1 MNEVISSLEQQL
13 KESQVKQEAAEQES
27 QLLRTQLQ
35 ESQYL
40 QNFETLDRE
49 ESSPHQQS
57 SQSISCKI
65 SETLQFLEESV
76 MIPST
81 PGRSSVGGFLDEPLI
96 QSNDL
101 VVFIKQEL
109 INLQEALAQEQQNRS
124 KPPHHHVTEYYNQVV
139 AENER
144 DTSVWTLQ
152 KAFTEDYILHSWAP
166 HRSSSS
172 HRQSDAFLNIEQDLQ
187 RATEDIRTK
196 IRSEYE
202 EKYGQE
208 REALEARLRQ
218 DTFVEGDTL
227 YVPRHR
233 SVGPQSLA
241 DELHQAG
248 MNTNTTLDDTFETS
262 LLDLNSV
269 PQTWE
274 MQQLKLQVELLM
286 TENKELCSK
295 VEELQK
301 ISNLHVEVKTPKE
314 ETNQKEQCSN
324 REKQD
329 EQYNVTCQQIEPL
342 SLADELQECSMI
354 ITPCQGN
361 STLLTHTPESL
372 SLKQQLPAVSEENK
386 SLKDN
391 LQQLQEGIECN
402 NAKEE
407 KPAENGVIK
416 QLQSDVEMMRN
427 KNDAQETY
435 VKKLEEELS
444 CKNICEEEVHY
455 LRWNVNTLKEE
466 KSALE
471 EELNLMQKEIDNLV
485 LRENRVQTVTS
496 TGVDKEDKV
505 VQVTQNEGN
514 DTEEQLRE
522 TAEELKKNLQTKTEE
537 LEDARKLLDSQKKT
551 YDMIV
556 GQINSVR
563 DAFSAIREELGIE
576 TSKVEKNEDVVNES
590 QDLSDLVITLSTLEE
605 RLQKRNED
613 LNTMKEQL
621 NEKTLDL
628 NTMKEQLNEKTL
640 DLNTMK
646 EQLDEKTLDLNTMKE
661 QLNEKTLDLNTM
673 KEQLNEKTLDLN
685 TMKEQLNEKTLDLNT
700 MKEQLNEKILDLNT
714 LKEQLNEKTL
724 DLNTMKEQLN
734 DRTVTLQAAYENIDS
749 LKNELY
755 MRTISAENGS
765 DCTEEQKQNQAN
777 LDCALE
783 RIERLV
789 KEQEEQR
796 LSYEN
801 RLAQVVG
808 EKDCELE
815 EIITNFTE
823 KEEAFEEKVKE
834 LEDIVKESVN
844 IRESVEE
851 KDKQLQS
858 HLKDISS
865 LQTKIQDLELALS
878 AKCDDYSALK
888 ECNSELQSNFSQLQL
903 QHDNDKQNIER
914 TVDMYKEKLDLKI
927 QEFTDLLKVYE
938 EQKKLLHAAESEL
951 ELLKA
956 KPSKEMETPSNNSI
970 LTETHEVSSVLDQ
983 SIIDQKLDELESLRN
998 KYAGQIDECSK
1009 LRDTVDNLKI
1019 MLSKKEEELK
1029 QVLLEHKNETESH
1042 IEELCKRDEDINDME
1057 IKIATSNEEVTK
1069 LKCCVEAKDHKLE
1082 RLQREMTKV
1091 EENLQA
1097 SNEVKESFEMKLD
1110 IEKSSKIQEL
1120 QTDLEHLNKT
1130 YEEVCSDRKNMVI
1143 AINEEKEA
1151 KEHLEYECQTLK
1163 MKLENL
1169 EEDYLYIRDE
1179 LTLKETEITN
1189 KSESLSSLEIE
1200 LQMLQEE
1207 MATLSNK
1214 KLELIDE
1221 QILENKKIE
1230 KLIGD
1235 IEKYETE
1242 MSEKDEQL
1250 IKLKHNLSETVTK
1263 HSEMEELVKT
1273 MQATNSEMA
1282 SKLKGMEEKE
1292 SSSISFEEKLM
1303 IAEEKLFTM
1312 QNDHKEK
1319 VAELERCLLDS
1330 YSQKENLGIK
1340 LAETE
1345 EQYKLFSKEL
1355 EVKIGEIEEK
1365 NLILLQLS
1373 TENEHLKLELQAL
1386 GQEISHADVLLKTTE
1401 TEKINLEE
1409 ELSLSKTSENNMK
1422 EQLEANSCEID
1433 KLVTL
1438 VEKYETEMSEKDEQ
1452 MLCQTK
1458 EYEAEIASK
1467 EKQVLELN
1475 VEIERNNAIITRAK
1489 DEFNAQQRNL
1499 EEKMKLH
1506 INKIEEL
1513 KKTCSDFEN
1522 DIARQTTSSTSLKT
1536 LMEELASAEDKY
1548 AILQADFNTRVKNH
1562 TEDNDT
1568 YLLEKEQLLSML
1580 KQKEEELN
1588 CVCEKNTE
1596 LDAEMDDMVK
1606 HYKNENNVNLE
1617 QQQQLACKLTRVEK
1631 ELSLT
1636 KAKLKEAMSCTSA
1649 ALPLKPEASGELDEQ
1664 KSLREDIAQLRK
1676 ELQEKQDALAR
1687 KEEECKALDD
1697 EIEDAVKH
1705 YTKENE
1711 RVWQHCELI
1720 TTQLTTTQME
1730 LSETKTKLLEISQLD
1745 KTHVSERVVNSKDIQ
1760 KDDLIEKEILEN
1772 ENKTIRS
1779 QCVALEAAAG
1789 RYKEKINEISQTV
1802 DTLQTELRVSG
1813 KTVNTLM
1820 ERIGDHE
1827 KLRDIYER
1835 EKKDKE
1841 KQVKE
1846 LENTITML
1854 KKVAGNEDDS
1864 LDKTEE
1870 LLRRVHH
1877 LEEKLEINIQKY
1889 NSLAEEHSKYKLE
1902 YNRLFKESEQYKA
1915 LLSKGELMKEDLE
1928 RKNQDLTT
1936 HVNTL
1941 TNSFM
1946 ASETSGKDYPV
1957 SARKKKIST
1966 LEKEQDSLKLEY
1978 AKLVVKLNDTEA
1990 VLDSLRRNQGVVSD
2004 NESFQRELTWMKE
2017 KLEELERERT
2027 LLNTNYDS
2035 LEQDYQVLQKE
2046 VEELHKQLTVARNT
2060 QPTPTMLP
2068 TPEISVHSSMS
2079 SESTHEER
2087 NDLKQNTN
2095 SSESSINEGEDM
2107 RSLRERLIKV
2117 EREKNEMKL
2126 KQRALNAPAEK
2137 KLRLTEEELRIANGK
2152 VASLRQELRRVQAS
2166 KYVMDS
2172 TVCEMNTKTP
2182 GARNQP
2188 KIEYDYN
2195 TGSGVVLELQ
2205 VLDLKNRVYHIEKE
2219 NKEQD
2224 FKIQILEQD
2233 KDHYKKKAEEWKL
2246 NCLKEKKIM
2255 QKVRKELELKE
2266 NEIQQYHTVLE
2277 DKGSLLE
2284 QRQFELGYQREKI
2297 EKLEREKNEKLEREK
2312 IESERQPRL
2321 PSATQHNPGNIL
2333 PSSPKK
2339 DGDQTDAG
2347 SQEISSRGDAQQL
2360 GIHNNTRTRV
2370 ERLPGARQ
2378 TAQDLDKVPMW
2389 QSMDKENKDYSK
2401 YYLPRQSNKGLEDE
2415 NCKTQ

>member
-1 MNEVISSLEQQL
+1 MRI
-13 KESQVKQEAAEQES
+13 
-27 QLLRTQLQ
+27 
-35 ESQYL
+35 
-40 QNFETLDRE
+40 
-49 ESSPHQQS
+49 
-57 SQSISCKI
+57 I
-65 SETLQFLEESV
+65 
-76 MIPST
+76 
-81 PGRSSVGGFLDEPLI
+81 GGG
-96 QSNDL
+96 
-101 VVFIKQEL
+101 
-109 INLQEALAQEQQNRS
+109 
-124 KPPHHHVTEYYNQVV
+124 VV
-139 AENER
+139 AGEGSGGVVAGEGSGGVVAGEGSGGVVAGEGSGGVVAGEGSGGVVAGEGSGGVVAGEGSGGVVAGEGSGGSSN
-144 DTSVWTLQ
+144 
-152 KAFTEDYILHSWAP
+152 
-166 HRSSSS
+166 HRG
-172 HRQSDAFLNIEQDLQ
+172 HCLPRQSDAFLNIEQDLQ
-187 RATEDIRTK
+187 RATEDIRVK
-196 IRSEYE
+196 IKSEYE
-202 EKYGQE
+202 EKYRQE

-227 YVPRHR
+227 YIPRHR

-241 DELHQAG
+241 DELHHAG
-248 MNTNTTLDDTFETS
+248 MNITTLDDTFETS

-286 TENKELCSK
+286 TENKELSSK
-295 VEELQK
+295 VGELQK
-301 ISNLHVEVKTPKE
+301 NSNLHVEVKTPKE
-314 ETNQKEQCSN
+314 EMNLKEQYSN
-324 REKQD
+324 REEQD
-329 EQYNVTCQQIEPL
+329 EQYNVTSQQVEPL

-354 ITPCQGN
+354 VTPCQGN
-361 STLLTHTPESL
+361 STLFTDTVEIL
-372 SLKQQLPAVSEENK
+372 SLKQQLQAVSEENK
-386 SLKDN
+386 NLKDH
-391 LQQLQEGIECN
+391 LQQLQVSSAEGIECN

-416 QLQSDVEMMRN
+416 QLQSDVELMRN

-444 CKNICEEEVHY
+444 CKNICEEELHY

-471 EELNLMQKEIDNLV
+471 EELKLMQEEIDNLV
-485 LRENRVQTVTS
+485 LRENMVQTVTG
-496 TGVDKEDKV
+496 TEVDKEDKV
-505 VQVTQNEGN
+505 GQVTQTEEN
-514 DTEEQLRE
+514 DTEEQLLRE

-537 LEDARKLLDSQKKT
+537 LEDARKLLDSQMKT
-551 YDMIV
+551 YGMIV
-556 GQINSVR
+556 EQINSIR
-563 DAFSAIREELGIE
+563 DTFSAIREGLGIE
-576 TSKVEKNEDVVNES
+576 TSKVEKNEDMVNES
-590 QDLSDLVITLSTLEE
+590 QDLSDLVIILSTLEE

-613 LNTMKEQL
+613 LNTMKEQLDEKTLELNTLKEQLNEKTLELNTLKEQLNEETLDLNTLKEQLNEKTLDLNTVKEQFNEKTLDLNTVKEQLNEKTLELNTVKEQL

-640 DLNTMK
+640 DLNTV
-646 EQLDEKTLDLNTMKE
+646 KE
-661 QLNEKTLDLNTM
+661 QLNEKTLDLNTV
-673 KEQLNEKTLDLN
+673 
-685 TMKEQLNEKTLDLNT
+685 
-700 MKEQLNEKILDLNT
+700 
-714 LKEQLNEKTL
+714 
-724 DLNTMKEQLN
+724 KEQLN

-749 LKNELY
+749 LKNELHI
-755 MRTISAENGS
+755 RTISSENGS
-765 DCTEEQKQNQAN
+765 DCIEEQKQNQAN

-834 LEDIVKESVN
+834 LEDIVKESEN
-844 IRESVEE
+844 IREAIEE

-865 LQTKIQDLELALS
+865 LQRKVQDLELALS
-878 AKCDDYSALK
+878 AKCDNYSAFK

-914 TVDMYKEKLDLKI
+914 TVEMYKEKLDLKI

-970 LTETHEVSSVLDQ
+970 LTETHQVSSVLEQ
-983 SIIDQKLDELESLRN
+983 IIIDQKLDELESLRN
-998 KYAGQIDECSK
+998 EYAGQIDECSK

-1019 MLSKKEEELK
+1019 MLSKREEELK
-1029 QVLLEHKNETESH
+1029 QVLLEHKNETESR
-1042 IEELCKRDEDINDME
+1042 IEELCKRDEDINDMQM
-1057 IKIATSNEEVTK
+1057 KIATSNEEMTR

-1082 RLQREMTKV
+1082 RLEREMKKV

-1143 AINEEKEA
+1143 AIKEEKEA
-1151 KEHLEYECQTLK
+1151 KEHLEYECKTLK

-1189 KSESLSSLEIE
+1189 KSESLSSLEVE
-1200 LQMLQEE
+1200 LQKLQEE
-1207 MATLSNK
+1207 IANLSNK

-1221 QILENKKIE
+1221 QISDNKKIE

-1250 IKLKHNLSETVTK
+1250 IKLKNNLSETMTK

-1273 MQATNSEMA
+1273 MQTTNSEMA

-1303 IAEEKLFTM
+1303 IAEQKLFTM

-1330 YSQKENLGIK
+1330 HSLKEDLGIK

-1345 EQYKLFSKEL
+1345 EQYKLLSKEL
-1355 EVKIGEIEEK
+1355 EVKRGEIEEK
-1365 NLILLQLS
+1365 SLILLQLS
-1373 TENEHLKLELQAL
+1373 TDNENLKLELQAL

-1401 TEKINLEE
+1401 TELSQRLSYIEAEKINLEE
-1409 ELSLSKTSENNMK
+1409 EISLSKTSENNMK

-1475 VEIERNNAIITRAK
+1475 VEIERKNAIITKAK
-1489 DEFNAQQRNL
+1489 EEFNAQQRNL
-1499 EEKMKLH
+1499 EEKIQLQS
-1506 INKIEEL
+1506 NKMEEL
-1513 KKTCSDFEN
+1513 RKKCSDFEN
-1522 DIARQTTSSTSLKT
+1522 DIAKQTTGSTSLKT
-1536 LMEELASAEDKY
+1536 LMEKLANAEDKY
-1548 AILQADFNTRVKNH
+1548 TILQADFNTRVKNH
-1562 TEDNDT
+1562 TEDNNT

-1606 HYKNENNVNLE
+1606 YYKNENHVQLE
-1617 QQQQLACKLTRVEK
+1617 EQQQLACKLTRVEN
-1631 ELSLT
+1631 ELLLT
-1636 KAKLKEAMSCTSA
+1636 KAKLKEATSCTFA
-1649 ALPLKPEASGELDEQ
+1649 ASPRKSEASDEVDDQ
-1664 KSLREDIAQLRK
+1664 KSLRESIAQLRK

-1697 EIEDAVKH
+1697 EIEDAVKY

-1711 RVWQHCELI
+1711 RAWQHCELV

-1745 KTHVSERVVNSKDIQ
+1745 KTHVSGTSFMACPERRVVNSKDIQ
-1760 KDDLIEKEILEN
+1760 KDDLIEKEKLEN

-1779 QCVALEAAAG
+1779 QCVALEEAAG

-1802 DTLQTELRVSG
+1802 DTLQKELRVSG
-1813 KTVNTLM
+1813 KTVDTLI

-1854 KKVAGNEDDS
+1854 KKVAGNQDDS
-1864 LDKTEE
+1864 FDKTEE
-1870 LLRRVHH
+1870 LVSRVRH
-1877 LEEKLEINIQKY
+1877 LEEELEINIQKY
-1889 NSLAEEHSKYKLE
+1889 DSLAEEHSKCKLE
-1902 YNRLFKESEQYKA
+1902 YNRLFKESEQHKA
-1915 LLSKGELMKEDLE
+1915 LLAKEELIKEDLE
-1928 RKNQDLTT
+1928 RRNQDLAT

-1966 LEKEQDSLKLEY
+1966 LEKERDSLKLEY
-1978 AKLVVKLNDTEA
+1978 AKLMVKLCDTEA

-2004 NESFQRELTWMKE
+2004 NEAFQRELTWMKE
-2017 KLEELERERT
+2017 KMGELERERT

-2046 VEELHKQLTVARNT
+2046 VEELRKQLTVAHNT
-2060 QPTPTMLP
+2060 QPTPSMQP
-2068 TPEISVHSSMS
+2068 TPVSQSEISVHSSMS
-2079 SESTHEER
+2079 SESAHEER

-2095 SSESSINEGEDM
+2095 SSESSINEGEDI
-2107 RSLRERLIKV
+2107 RSLRERLMKV
-2117 EREKNEMKL
+2117 EREKNELKL

-2137 KLRLTEEELRIANGK
+2137 RLRLIEEELKVANGK

-2166 KYVMDS
+2166 KCMDS
-2172 TVCEMNTKTP
+2172 TVCEMNTRTH
-2182 GARNQP
+2182 GASDQP

-2219 NKEQD
+2219 KKELD
-2224 FKIQILEQD
+2224 FKIQVLEQD

-2246 NCLKEKKIM
+2246 NCLKEKKIV
-2255 QKVRKELELKE
+2255 QKVRKELELQEK
-2266 NEIQQYHTVLE
+2266 EIQKYHSVLE
-2277 DKGSLLE
+2277 DKSSLLE

-2297 EKLEREKNEKLEREK
+2297 EKLERGKNEKLEREK
-2312 IESERQPRL
+2312 IEKVEGERQARL
-2321 PSATQHNPGNIL
+2321 ASATQHNPGNIL

-2339 DGDQTDAG
+2339 DADQTDAG
-2347 SQEISSRGDAQQL
+2347 SQEISSSSGRGDAQQL
-2360 GIHNNTRTRV
+2360 GIYNTRTRI
-2370 ERLPGARQ
+2370 ERLPGARP
-2378 TAQDLDKVPMW
+2378 TQDSDKVPMW
-2389 QSMDKENKDYSK
+2389 QSMDKENKDNSK
-2401 YYLPRQSNKGLEDE
+2401 YYLPRQSKKMSDE